1 MCEKVDEKRK
11 WKMGI
16 IHHKHQADRKSAVL
30 ESTVDN
36 NAYLQRAE
44 PGPGQLGHVT
54 WPCVCLSLF
63 CDDSKALRLSVYTT
77 CTNSAVITGQVSC

>member
-54 WPCVCLSLF
+54 
-63 CDDSKALRLSVYTT
+63 
-77 CTNSAVITGQVSC
+77 